1 MSAAALQQAL
11 AAVGLPC
18 AVEARERLAVLAAD
32 VPVAAA
38 LGATATRELAVRL
51 AAEHGFTHVA
61 LELRPAATH
70 PPLALQR
77 AALPRA

>member
-11 AAVGLPC
+11 SAVGLPC

-38 LGATATRELAVRL
+38 LRATVTRELAVRL

-70 PPLALQR
+70 ALLALQR